1 MYVRMKP
8 MKNTKRK
15 VKIGNANMMKTIRNV
30 FAVATRQKAEAK
42 AIEDIIKVKENTHPS
57 V

>member
-30 FAVATRQKAEAK
+30 SVVATRQKAEAK